1 MLMIY
6 SVSYAD
12 DSGKKRS
19 REIIASNEVEVRKAL
34 RRQGISPQS
43 AQITEKPTN
52 TASSSPRPGSQEAF
66 RQKLNDAN
74 SIGTAW
80 EIASEMEA
88 VELSNVRANDA
99 SETKARNPQNPN
111 SFYKILTNDDKPG
124 EYADGDL
131 YEYKHLRLDYKGR
144 GITQEIHILD
154 IDGERVT
161 GWFSG
166 GNVPTLPDILQQL
179 GNAGWKM
186 IGHQVNQDL
195 KSNGV
200 TFHYYNFMRIK
211 KGSKPD
217 RDFPNAVESKNII
230 STAIESLGG

>member
-1 MLMIY
+1 MIY
-6 SVSYAD
+6 SVTYTA
-12 DSGKKRS
+12 GNGNNRS
-19 REIIASNEVEVRKAL
+19 RELVASDVLEARKAL
-34 RRQGISPQS
+34 RRLGISPQNAS
-43 AQITEKPTN
+43 ITEKAKISASPT
-52 TASSSPRPGSQEAF
+52 PKPGSHEAF
-66 RQKLNDAN
+66 RQKLDDVDL
-74 SIGTAW
+74 
-80 EIASEMEA
+80 EIARIESE
-88 VELSNVRANDA
+88 D
-99 SETKARNPQNPN
+99 PQNPKN
-111 SFYKILTNDDKPG
+111 FYKVLTNDDKPG
-124 EYADGDL
+124 DYTDGDL

-166 GNVPTLPDILQQL
+166 GNVPTLPAILQQL

-217 RDFPNAVESKNII
+217 RDFPNAVENKNII